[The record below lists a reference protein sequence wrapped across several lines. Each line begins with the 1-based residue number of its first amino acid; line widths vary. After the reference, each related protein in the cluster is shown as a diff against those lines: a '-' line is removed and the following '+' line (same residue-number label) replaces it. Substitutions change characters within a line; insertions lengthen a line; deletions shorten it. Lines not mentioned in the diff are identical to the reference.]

1 MNFSIQANPYALRY
15 GAQRFSTAAQALRG
29 RAYSIHEIPAELMHT
44 NDGWSGAGGDAF
56 YDKCVELQQDLL
68 KASSVFDRTADVF
81 LTFASKME
89 HVIELRE
96 QARHLE
102 HSIWSMRIETP
113 ADEEHLQD
121 MRRRVRD
128 LHYAAE
134 MEARAA
140 DQQASAA
147 FQDLSNMDRLLHI
160 YSLLSTATETVKP
173 DAIDRFGTGLNRA
186 LKDGVKGVIEVF
198 TEPVTTLRNFVQVAL
213 HPISALEATYDAVY
227 ESFYRD
233 VRHGDAGS
241 ASEWFGYAFGIGLA
255 SAVGTKGLDKTSKVA
270 KVADHVPHTK
280 EHLPD
285 LMGENAILDGPLYD
299 GAAHTR
305 GDGTFSL
312 HNVRGYAGDP
322 FDRQIEALLPRYD
335 VTKDQF
341 KEMKNRP
348 LENPGGLSPAEQAS
362 VRSIRDSVSLTPDS
376 IISKV
381 IDLRTLEKYLDGI
394 YKEIGG
400 YVARAQDTSTLKT
413 PLEIKTELRL
423 DYNHPDSKYHDPTW
437 SNEYLNPDGSF
448 KEEPVAIIRFPAHN
462 TENYSVPYEFDDVQR
477 LAKQNPY
484 TGTGFLGGDLVIPEF
499 YMSRRKIALGT
510 EIFIRDNDGNEK
522 LLAVYEGDGV
532 WRKLDTT
539 R

>member
-1 MNFSIQANPYALRY
+1 
-15 GAQRFSTAAQALRG
+15 
-29 RAYSIHEIPAELMHT
+29 MHT
-44 NDGWSGAGGDAF
+44 NDGWSGTGADAF

-96 QARHLE
+96 QAQRLE
-102 HSIWSMRIETP
+102 NSIWSTRIETP
-113 ADEEHLQD
+113 EDEAHVQD

-147 FQDLSNMDRLLHI
+147 FQDLGNMERLLRV
-160 YSLLSTATETVKP
+160 YSLVETATETTIPP
-173 DAIDRFGTGLNRA
+173 DPIDRFGRGLNRA
-186 LKDGVKGVIEVF
+186 LKDGVQGVVEVF

-213 HPISALEATYDAVY
+213 HPFSALEATYDAVS

-241 ASEWFGYAFGIGLA
+241 AAEWFGYAFGIGLA

-270 KVADHVPHTK
+270 KVADHVPETK
-280 EHLPD
+280 ERLPD
-285 LMGENAILDGPLYD
+285 LMGENAISDGYHYE
-299 GAAHTR
+299 GAANTR
-305 GDGTFSL
+305 GEGAFSL

-322 FDRQIEALLPRYD
+322 FHKQVDALLPRYD

-348 LENPGGLSPAEQAS
+348 LEFPGGLSVSEQSILTGVRNS
-362 VRSIRDSVSLTPDS
+362 VELTSDQV
-376 IISKV
+376 IAKV
-381 IDLRTLEKYLDGI
+381 IDMGTLTKYLDGT
-394 YKEIGG
+394 YTEIGG
-400 YVARAQDTSTLKT
+400 YVARAQDTSGLST
-413 PLEIKTELRL
+413 PLEIMEELRL
-423 DYNHPDSKYHDPTW
+423 DYNHPNSKYFDPKYP
-437 SNEYLNPDGSF
+437 NPYLNPDGSF
-448 KEEPVAIIRFPAHN
+448 KDEKVAIVRFIANDTSHFN
-462 TENYSVPYEFDDVQR
+462 IPYEFDNVELLQ
-477 LAKQNPY
+477 KYHPY
-484 TGTGFLGGDLVIPEF
+484 TGTGFLGGHLIIPE
-499 YMSRRKIALGT
+499 YVMKRRDIDIGT
-510 EIFIRDNDGNEK
+510 EIFIRDTDGSEK
-522 LLAVYEGDGV
+522 LFAVYQRNKA
-532 WRKLDTT
+532 WKLVDDDE